1 MRVLKGMQAG
11 RFLKLSPSGLALGS
25 LLICAVMSS
34 SSFADT
40 QSQADKNVIDFAAS
54 QKNVET
60 APASQPVTIAP
71 PTVEKQVEQPTAVQM
86 SASSA
91 VAQQTAIENPVQA
104 PVVPVRSNAAS
115 SNEKP
120 VAQSAESTS
129 NDKPATES
137 MTVNLILAGV
147 AALLAIF
154 VCRATITIGFDYAV
168 LVPTMAFVTLVASFF
183 IVGGNSP
190 IWRYFWAVYWLAAG
204 SLATIYARNH
214 VMGWFANSSFVYVG
228 ANSRDLFWKQ
238 IGHRFGIEA
247 LAVALGLGLGWCGG
261 FLLGLLEL
269 KKLKSKTQEAQ
280 SQNA

>member
-1 MRVLKGMQAG
+1 MLNRITLAAC
-11 RFLKLSPSGLALGS
+11 LAL
-25 LLICAVMSS
+25 AATS

-40 QSQADKNVIDFAAS
+40 PSQTDKNVIDFAAS

-60 APASQPVTIAP
+60 APAPQPATVAP
-71 PTVEKQVEQPTAVQM
+71 PSVEKQVEQPAAATQVSGEQN
-86 SASSA
+86 A
-91 VAQQTAIENPVQA
+91 VAKPVQTPVAA
-104 PVVPVRSNAAS
+104 PRSNVES
-115 SNEKP
+115 SKQNT
-120 VAQSAESTS
+120 VAQSAESNS
-129 NDKPATES
+129 NGKPATES
-137 MTVNLILAGV
+137 LTPNLILAGV

-154 VCRATITIGFDYAV
+154 VCRTTITIGFDYAV

-183 IVGGNSP
+183 IVGGDSP

-204 SLATIYARNH
+204 ALATIYSRNH
-214 VMGWFANSSFVYVG
+214 IMGWFANSSFVYVG
-228 ANSRDLFWKQ
+228 NNSRDLFWKQ

-280 SQNA
+280 SQTV